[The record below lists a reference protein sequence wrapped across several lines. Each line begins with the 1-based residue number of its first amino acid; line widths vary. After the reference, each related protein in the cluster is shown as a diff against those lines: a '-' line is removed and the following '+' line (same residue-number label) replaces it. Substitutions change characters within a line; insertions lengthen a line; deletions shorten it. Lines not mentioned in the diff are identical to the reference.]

1 MQLKL
6 QELQEL
12 LPGEPPAL
20 WYRLDPDTQKA
31 VVKAL
36 AGTTVNAMV
45 QKAAEPESKSEEGR
59 NERPY

>member
-12 LPGEPPAL
+12 IMDEPPAL

-36 AGTTVNAMV
+36 SGTTVNAIV
-45 QKAAEPESKSEEGR
+45 QKAAEQESKREEGT
-59 NERPY
+59 NE